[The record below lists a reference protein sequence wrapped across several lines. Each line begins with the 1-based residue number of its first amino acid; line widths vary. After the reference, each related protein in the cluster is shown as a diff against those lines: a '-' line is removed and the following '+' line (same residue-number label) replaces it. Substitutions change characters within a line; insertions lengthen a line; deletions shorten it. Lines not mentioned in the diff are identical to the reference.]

1 MIERSYYAE
10 EIAKIQMG
18 TAGHLNYYK
27 ETLYED
33 EEGFFVIGER
43 VDERGIFCFEID
55 ENDVEELLNYYN
67 EII

>member
-10 EIAKIQMG
+10 KIAKIQMG
-18 TAGHLNYYK
+18 TAGHLNYYT

-43 VDERGIFCFEID
+43 VDERGTFCFEIN
-55 ENDVEELLNYYN
+55 EADVKELLNYYN

>member
-1 MIERSYYAE
+1 MIERAYYAE

-18 TAGHLNYYK
+18 TAGHFNYYT

-43 VDERGIFCFEID
+43 VDERGTFCFEID
-55 ENDVEELLNYYN
+55 EANVEELLNYYKKL
-67 EII
+67 I